1 MRLRKRKNPAAP
13 EVRLDTADKAAIGE
27 GKALRKLSTLTPR
40 RLTAHVTSSVAWA
53 PSKPSGD
60 KGWLR
65 LSESRKMR
73 GQFVRGQSNRTP
85 KLQASYVRAFD
96 VPDTVMA

>member
-13 EVRLDTADKAAIGE
+13 EVQRHIDAIDSAAIRE
-27 GKALRKLSTLTPR
+27 GRAIVLAPR
-40 RLTAHVTSSVAWA
+40 TKTARITSSIAWV

-73 GQFVRGQSNRTP
+73 GQFVRGKSNRTP
-85 KLQASYVRAFD
+85 KLHASYVRAFD
-96 VPDTVMA
+96 VPDTAVA